1 MANIGGSIRQ
11 RMLATSTS
19 FAVASLITLP
29 AAAVEGNAATHLEE
43 VVVTARK
50 REETLMDI
58 PLSVTALS
66 SEDIRE
72 ANISSLADIA
82 ANTVGFTVN
91 AAFGRQSDRPVIR
104 GLSSIF
110 TDEELAGYFIDG
122 VFVSGSL
129 QSFDLS
135 ALERVEIIKGPQSAV
150 FGRRTFSGAVNY
162 VTAVPSPGRSGYVAL
177 EAGQNGRLSLT
188 GNLEGGSDTLAA
200 RLTLRSYE
208 YDSQFKN
215 TLEGGPDVG
224 GEESRSANLST
235 YWAPTDATDV
245 HWNVSYQKD
254 DDEHFPLQL
263 QGADENNC
271 AGGIYY
277 CGVLKADQDI
287 HLGGVLDKYGTERER
302 LRTFLSIDQRIGE
315 IDVSW
320 TSAYSTLEVQGSFD
334 QSYNGFQG
342 FPVPG
347 LTALDWHTM
356 SDQDLVGISHEWRI
370 SGSQMDERLNW
381 TLGAYYGS
389 QDDKGF
395 VTGRNVDSDQEVNN
409 SALMASVEYEISP
422 RLRASLE
429 ARYAEDEISLVSR
442 TDQSRF
448 SASNNYYEDTYRFT
462 LSRDIGANGM
472 AYLNIA
478 TGTLPG
484 GFNVN
489 PDLPDDLIPI
499 DQQEITQYE
508 VGYKAQ
514 FTPSLRV
521 SMAAYLMEWSN
532 QAASEFTYFDR
543 FGNFIPAGIGYRD
556 TQGETEVQGIE
567 LDAVAKLNEQWEFS
581 AGLTWQDAEIQEL
594 TSTDAK
600 DIVVNGGA
608 DLSGKRV
615 PLTSE
620 WEAIAALNYWR
631 DLSGG
636 WALRARLDGNYQS
649 ERFTRPVNE
658 ASTGEQMVANALVAL
673 ESEQWDLSLWLRNLT
688 DEDAIVSSLRYI
700 DTSANFGTAFAL
712 TPRREREWGVTVR
725 YTF

>member
-1 MANIGGSIRQ
+1 MNKGVATCQ
-11 RMLATSTS
+11 RMLVSATA
-19 FAVASLITLP
+19 FAVASLVALP
-29 AAAVEGNAATHLEE
+29 ATAAESNTARPFEE

-50 REETLMDI
+50 REESLLDI

-66 SEDIRE
+66 SEDMRE
-72 ANISSLADIA
+72 ANISSLTDIA

-162 VTAVPSPGRSGYVAL
+162 VTAVPSSGRSGYLAV

-188 GNLEGGSDTLAA
+188 GNLEGGSETLAA
-200 RLTLRSYE
+200 RLTLRSYD
-208 YDSQFKN
+208 YDSQFEN

-224 GEESRSANLST
+224 GEESRSVNLST
-235 YWAPTDATDV
+235 YWAPADGTDI

-263 QGADENNC
+263 QGAGENNC
-271 AGGIYY
+271 AGGIYF

-287 HLGGVLDKYGTERER
+287 RIGGVLDDYGIERER
-302 LRTFLSIDQRIGE
+302 LRTFVTIDQRIGNV
-315 IDVSW
+315 DATW
-320 TSAYSTLEVQGSFD
+320 TSAYSSLEVEGNYD
-334 QSYNGFQG
+334 QSYVGFQG
-342 FPVPG
+342 FPIPG

-356 SDQDLVGISHEWRI
+356 SEQDLRDISHELRL
-370 SGSQMDERLNW
+370 SGSLMSERLDWN
-381 TLGAYYGS
+381 LGAYYAS
-389 QDDKGF
+389 LDDEQF
-395 VTGRNVDSDQEVNN
+395 VTGRNVDSDREVENR
-409 SALMASVEYEISP
+409 ALMGSLEYEILP
-422 RLRASLE
+422 GLRASLE
-429 ARYAEDEISLVSR
+429 ARYAEDEISLDSR
-442 TDQSRF
+442 
-448 SASNNYYEDTYRFT
+448 SALTSFAATESYYEDTYRFT
-462 LSRDIGANGM
+462 LTRDLGDDSM

-484 GFNVN
+484 GFNAN
-489 PDLPDDLIPI
+489 PDLPDALIPI

-514 FTPSLRV
+514 LTPALRV
-521 SMAAYLMEWSN
+521 SAAAYLMDWTN
-532 QAASEFTYFDR
+532 QAASEFTYVDR
-543 FGNFIPAGIGYRD
+543 FGNQIPAGIGYRD
-556 TQGETEVQGIE
+556 TRGETEVQGIE
-567 LDAVAKLNEQWEFS
+567 LDAVARLGQHWELS
-581 AGLTWQDAEIQEL
+581 GGLAWQDAETQKL
-594 TSTDAK
+594 TSTDVK
-600 DIVVNGGA
+600 DTLVNGSA
-608 DLSGKRV
+608 DLSGQRV

-620 WEAIAALNYWR
+620 WEAVAALTYR
-631 DLSGG
+631 RELAGD

-649 ERFTRPVNE
+649 ERFTRLVSE
-658 ASTGEQMVANALVAL
+658 ASTGDQLVANALLAL

-700 DTSANFGTAFAL
+700 DTSAGFGTAFAI
-712 TPRREREWGVTVR
+712 TPRRERELGVTVR
-725 YTF
+725 YSF